1 MKSDAYPGI
10 SISSVTWRQM
20 RDQVNHHLPAE
31 ACGLL
36 AGLNDLA
43 TQIYPVTNILHSPV
57 RYRMDP
63 KEQLQAFQDIDD
75 AGLELLAIYHSH
87 PDGPDKPSPVDIAEA
102 YYPQSVY
109 LIWSLAT
116 GDWRCRGFKIEKGIA
131 SEIPLSIL
139 DGL

>member
-1 MKSDAYPGI
+1 
-10 SISSVTWRQM
+10 M